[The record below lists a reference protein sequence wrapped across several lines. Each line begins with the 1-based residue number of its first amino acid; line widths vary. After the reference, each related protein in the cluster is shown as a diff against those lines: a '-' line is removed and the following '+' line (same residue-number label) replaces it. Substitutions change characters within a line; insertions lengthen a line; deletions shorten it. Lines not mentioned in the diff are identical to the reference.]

1 MHPTDVFDL
10 IKDHMAYG
18 EADPAEL
25 TSDLDELLHLRA
37 VLGDVAAATRTVR
50 QVCDEKIGEVLG
62 RGVKYDYGDN
72 VVSWSQSY
80 KWKAIPEAVEAF
92 VTSVASMAPNEV
104 HELFNPNSIRKT
116 AVERAA
122 NRMGV
127 DPEVAVASVLEK
139 VWDKTPSVAVKPKEM
154 G

>member
-18 EADPAEL
+18 EADPAEF
-25 TSDLDELLHLRA
+25 TSDLDELLHLRTL
-37 VLGDVAAATRTVR
+37 LGEIATATRTVR
-50 QVCDEKIGEVLG
+50 QACDEKIGEVLG

-80 KWKAIPEAVEAF
+80 KYKAIPEAVEAF
-92 VTSVASMAPNEV
+92 VTTVASVAPDEV

-116 AVERAA
+116 AIERAA

-127 DPEVAVASVLEK
+127 DPVVTVDTILEK
-139 VWDKTPSVAVKPKEM
+139 VWDKTPKVQVKPKEL
-154 G
+154 